1 MNIFEYLMYRCCYS
15 HSAMSDSS
23 WPHRLQPTRLP
34 CPPLSPGLC
43 SNSCQWCH
51 PTISFCHPLL
61 TIYNYFI
68 QGNLHVAN
76 GSGLL
81 PFYNWLKRPGNKV
94 SEFMFI
100 FLNPFGSRELQHKVT
115 SELLSGMDLAV
126 NPFCYRLI
134 KSRKLPLNSQKYI
147 VGKWGDS
154 WEIRIWVFN
163 VYVCFHS

>member
-1 MNIFEYLMYRCCYS
+1 MNIFEYLMYRCYS

-23 WPHRLQPTRLP
+23 RPHRLQHTRLP
-34 CPPLSPGLC
+34 CPSLSPGLC

-51 PTISFCHPLL
+51 PTISSCHPVLI
-61 TIYNYFI
+61 IYNYFI
-68 QGNLHVAN
+68 PGNLHVAN

-81 PFYNWLKRPGNKV
+81 LSTTDLSAQATR
-94 SEFMFI
+94 
-100 FLNPFGSRELQHKVT
+100 FLSSCSFSLTPLALESSNTVT

-134 KSRKLPLNSQKYI
+134 KSGKLPLNSQKYI

-154 WEIRIWVFN
+154 WEIRIWVFS